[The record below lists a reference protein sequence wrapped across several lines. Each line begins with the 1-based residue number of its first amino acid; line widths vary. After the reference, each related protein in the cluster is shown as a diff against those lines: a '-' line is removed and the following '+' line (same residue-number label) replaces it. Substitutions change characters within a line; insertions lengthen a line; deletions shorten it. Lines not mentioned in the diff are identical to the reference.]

1 MRNAVHFKLGAAGA
15 YLDWVYI
22 HCCGNGHLGFRPCGE
37 SPGKPVGVSG
47 AAIRL
52 AGEGVLTA
60 NADFV
65 DCVHIHSCGNG
76 HLWFRPYGESLGKA
90 PSNQGLLPLT
100 FGASLGLGMPPPP
113 PPPPGG
119 RRGGPPPPPPPPPHP
134 PP

>member
-100 FGASLGLGMPPPP
+100 FGASLGLGMPSLRSCSV
-113 PPPPGG
+113 G
-119 RRGGPPPPPPPPPHP
+119 RRDGPSMALRG
-134 PP
+134 